1 VNDELAATLLMH
13 LRASPAAVSASEL
26 VSAVAPASRATVL
39 RRLGQLKEQGLVVSV
54 GRGPSQRWRPVVDA
68 APANDELVPL
78 TDEGRVVRAQVRR
91 PLIKRT
97 PVGFQA
103 SFLDR
108 YVPGETSYLSPAL
121 RERLHS
127 LGATEA
133 QRPSGT
139 YARQIL
145 DRLLI
150 DLSWSSSRLE
160 GNTYSRLETARLL
173 EDGVRAEGKSMGEA
187 IMILNHKR
195 AIEFLVDSADTL
207 AISDGVIR
215 NVHAC
220 LMDGLIGAPEAIGA
234 LRTRSVQIEGSSYLP
249 PQLPPL
255 VRSAFER
262 FVAKAA
268 AITDPFEQSFF
279 AMVHL
284 PYIQPFE
291 DGNKRTSRL
300 CANIPLIARN
310 LKPLSFVD
318 VTDRDYLDG
327 VLGVYEYTD
336 VSLLRDVFEWAY
348 ERSAARYRAVLDSL
362 GPPDPVRLRYR
373 DALTLLV
380 SSWIIDGD
388 APAAVLTVADVLPE
402 DRPAVESLARI
413 EIRGLTDGNFARFRI
428 TPRQYQAWVQRGRP
442 VP

>member
-1 VNDELAATLLMH
+1 MNDDIAATLLNQ
-13 LRASPAAVSASEL
+13 LRASPVAVSAGEL
-26 VSAVAPASRATVL
+26 VLAVAPASRATVL
-39 RRLGQLKEQGLVVSV
+39 RRLAQLKEQGLVVAE
-54 GRGPSQRWRPVVDA
+54 GRGPSQRWRAVALAV
-68 APANDELVPL
+68 ANHDELVPL
-78 TDEGRVVRAQVRR
+78 TDEGRAVRAQVRR
-91 PLIKRT
+91 PLTKRT
-97 PVGFQA
+97 PVGFQV

-108 YVPGETSYLSPAL
+108 YVPGETAYLPPAL

-173 EDGVRAEGKSMGEA
+173 EDGVRADGKSIDEA

-207 AISDGVIR
+207 TISDGVIR

-220 LMDGLIGAPEAIGA
+220 LMDGLIAAPEAVGA

-310 LKPLSFVD
+310 VKPLSFVD

-327 VLGVYEYTD
+327 VLGVYEHTD

-362 GPPDPVRLRYR
+362 GPPDPLRLRYR

-380 SSWIIDGD
+380 SGWIVDGD
-388 APAAVLTVADVLPE
+388 SPATVLASTGVPPE
-402 DRPAVESLARI
+402 HRPAVEALALI

-428 TPRQYQAWVQRGRP
+428 TPRQYQMWVQRGRP
-442 VP
+442 AP